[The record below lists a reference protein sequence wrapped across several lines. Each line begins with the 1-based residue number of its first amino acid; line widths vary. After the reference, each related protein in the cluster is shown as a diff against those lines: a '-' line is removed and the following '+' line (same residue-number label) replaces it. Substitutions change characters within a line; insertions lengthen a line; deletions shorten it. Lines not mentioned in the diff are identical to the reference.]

1 MTHPRR
7 RAGLA
12 AALALVVAALAGCSE
27 STPTAAPSAS
37 ATDSASSRAKACA
50 AVVDEI
56 VTATQQYVDTYGPL
70 PVGGSASPTPSAAS
84 TAGPDGDFKQAL
96 ADAQRNLTDLGCD
109 VAAAQTDL
117 AAGLGRVT
125 ARGPV
130 ATAVLLQ
137 TKAAITGRLPKDP
150 VKRTVSPADDLA
162 VALSEAPSGS
172 TITLRAGTYTLED
185 ALVLLTGVTLKG
197 AGRDTTLIRSPGADA
212 TVLVLTGD
220 RVTLTG
226 LAVAHTGSRPASVL
240 LGGPD
245 VSLALTGVRLSGAR
259 ADAQGQGG
267 AGVLLSARGTATTT
281 ATATTLE
288 MTGVDVT
295 GNGAAGVVLAG
306 NHRVSILTSQFRAN
320 GQCGVCFLDASS
332 GSVQGS
338 TFTANAVGVVA
349 TGSARPTLIANTF
362 TGGQVGVQ
370 ASGSSVPVLS
380 RNTMSRM
387 ARAAIILTGPV
398 TGRIDGTVCRAVKFG
413 IVLSPTSLPD
423 LGTNSCTVA
432 RSKT

>member
-1 MTHPRR
+1 VTQPR
-7 RAGLA
+7 RAGGGA
-12 AALALVVAALAGCSE
+12 VLALLVAVLAGCSADQPA
-27 STPTAAPSAS
+27 SVPSSSAAS
-37 ATDSASSRAKACA
+37 ASASSRAKACA
-50 AVVDEI
+50 AVVGEI
-56 VTATQQYVDTYGPL
+56 VVATQRYVDVYGPL
-70 PVGGSASPTPSAAS
+70 PAGGTASPAPSAAS
-84 TAGPDGDFKQAL
+84 SAGPDGDLRQAL
-96 ADAQRNLTDLGCD
+96 SAAQQKLTDLGCD
-109 VAAAQTDL
+109 IAAAQTQL
-117 AAGLGRVT
+117 AAGLDRVT

-130 ATAVLLQ
+130 AAAVLLQ
-137 TKAAITGRLPKDP
+137 TRAAITGRLPKDP
-150 VKRTVSPADDLA
+150 VTRTVSPADDLA
-162 VALSEAPSGS
+162 VVLSEAPSGS
-172 TITLRAGTYTLED
+172 TITLRAGTYTLKD
-185 ALVLLTGVTLKG
+185 TLVLLAGVTLRG

-212 TVLVLTGD
+212 AVLALTGE

-226 LAVAHTGSRPASVL
+226 LAVAHTGSRPGSVI

-267 AGVLLSARGTATTT
+267 AGVLMSARGAATTT
-281 ATATTLE
+281 GTATTLE

-295 GNGAAGVVLAG
+295 GNGAAGVVLTG

-338 TFTANAVGVVA
+338 TFTDNAVGVVA

-370 ASGSSVPVLS
+370 ASGSPVPVLS

-387 ARAAIILTGPV
+387 ARAAIILSGPV

-423 LGTNSCTVA
+423 LGSNACTVA